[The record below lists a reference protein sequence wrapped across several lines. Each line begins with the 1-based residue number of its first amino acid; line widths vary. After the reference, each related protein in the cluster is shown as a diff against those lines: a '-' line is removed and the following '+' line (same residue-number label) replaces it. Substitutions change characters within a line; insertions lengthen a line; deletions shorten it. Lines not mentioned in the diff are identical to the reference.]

1 MGGDFFIVLGFLLE
15 FSNEF
20 IKLNYDE
27 KVKYGVSYSDIDFF
41 SYFLE
46 QVDRQLNYEEGLEK
60 FSQKVKYEQFF

>member
-46 QVDRQLNYEEGLEK
+46 
-60 FSQKVKYEQFF
+60 

>member
-60 FSQKVKYEQFF
+60 FSQKVKYKQFF

>member
-46 QVDRQLNYEEGLEK
+46 QVDRQLNFEEGLEK